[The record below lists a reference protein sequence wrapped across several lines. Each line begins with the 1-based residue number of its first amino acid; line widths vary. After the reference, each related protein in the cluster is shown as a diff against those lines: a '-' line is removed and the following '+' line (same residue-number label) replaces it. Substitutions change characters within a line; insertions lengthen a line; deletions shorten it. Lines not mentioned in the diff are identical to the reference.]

1 MILLI
6 LTTLTLGYQLDEKQ
20 NEGESAIDEK
30 NILKQLDEDKRMAY
44 EIIESMDE
52 KDEIDDEYYETEE
65 HDLEKK
71 DPWILRWQRRTSS
84 CPSGPNRG

>member
-30 NILKQLDEDKRMAY
+30 NILKQLDEDKRMTY

-71 DPWILRWQRRTSS
+71 DPWTLRWQRRTSS

>member
-20 NEGESAIDEK
+20 NGEESAIDEK
-30 NILKQLDEDKRMAY
+30 NILKQLDEDKRMTY

-71 DPWILRWQRRTSS
+71 DPWTLRWQRRTSS

>member
-20 NEGESAIDEK
+20 NGGESAIDKK
-30 NILKQLDEDKRMAY
+30 NILKQLDEDKRMTY

-52 KDEIDDEYYETEE
+52 KDEFDDEYFETEE

-71 DPWILRWQRRTSS
+71 GPWILRWQRRTSS

>member
-20 NEGESAIDEK
+20 NGEESAIDEK

-84 CPSGPNRG
+84 CLSGPNRG

>member
-1 MILLI
+1 M
-6 LTTLTLGYQLDEKQ
+6 T
-20 NEGESAIDEK
+20 
-30 NILKQLDEDKRMAY
+30 Y

-71 DPWILRWQRRTSS
+71 DPWTLRWQRRTSS

>member
-1 MILLI
+1 M
-6 LTTLTLGYQLDEKQ
+6 T
-20 NEGESAIDEK
+20 
-30 NILKQLDEDKRMAY
+30 Y

-71 DPWILRWQRRTSS
+71 DLWTLRWQRRTSS
-84 CPSGPNRG
+84 CPSGPNTG